1 MYLEIIDLIMSV
13 LELNIDEVKSKW
25 QSTNTQTLGELWVNL
40 LKFYASNCDSPDYVV
55 SIDNSEP
62 KFRQPKR
69 INIVGMYVL
78 SL

>member
-1 MYLEIIDLIMSV
+1 MFCINVFGIIDLRILCF
-13 LELNIDEVKSKW
+13 LELDIDEVKSKW
-25 QSTNTQTLGELWVNL
+25 QSRNTQTLGELWVSL

-69 INIVGMYVL
+69 INIVGM
-78 SL
+78 